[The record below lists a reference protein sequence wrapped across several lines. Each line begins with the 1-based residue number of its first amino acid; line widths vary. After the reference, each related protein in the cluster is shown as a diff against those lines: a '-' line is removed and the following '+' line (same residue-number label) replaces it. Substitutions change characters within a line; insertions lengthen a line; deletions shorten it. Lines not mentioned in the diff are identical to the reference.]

1 MSSVEA
7 VRSDVRARL
16 ESDGLAGKLEQA
28 LAAALATKE
37 ADMQTLVAASL
48 LEASEVGKALPGLAQ
63 ALRKMATKM
72 PDDPTEWLCARLKA
86 SRPVFIREYTE
97 SVLKAHVMKCDEFE
111 NIHLLKTERLHPQ
124 AWNFRKSDAPLPIF
138 GSGQCHIDGIV
149 HLAKH
154 LKQDLGFQKVLWFN
168 MREEPVVFINGQAC
182 APRTDGNMNENVE
195 YLTHIEG
202 YELDAME
209 RRLCSDCLEAAAA
222 APGGTLGVFYQKG
235 SGANVEEQLPAP
247 PETTLP
253 VRAVYDDV
261 VRKAADVT
269 YFRVPI
275 TDETA
280 PDESDFDQLVAELR
294 ETALAQ
300 CTTDGG
306 TDGGG
311 TTTALVFNCQMGR
324 GRTTT
329 GMVAGSIL
337 LLATRGWRPAAD
349 APTALPAATSDARDL
364 KRGEFKGVLQLLAL
378 LDEELRPAAA
388 AGASQRSVQ
397 RKASSLVAPAG
408 VGLRAKLLADEC
420 IDACAHA
427 QNMVEAIVACQDS
440 AGKAEIGAARSPE
453 FWLNRGRNYLER
465 YASILLFAAYALQEA
480 PGGFETTFS
489 EWSHRHW
496 QFKRVMKHLVLE

>member
-1 MSSVEA
+1 MSTAEA
-7 VRSDVRARL
+7 VRSSVRSRL
-16 ESDGLAGKLEQA
+16 ESEGLAEKLQQA
-28 LAAALATKE
+28 LASALATKD
-37 ADMQTLVAASL
+37 ADLQTLVAASL
-48 LEASEVGKALPGLAQ
+48 LETSELGKALPGLAQ

-86 SRPVFIREYTE
+86 SRPVLIREYTE

-124 AWNFRKSDAPLPIF
+124 AWNFRKSDAALPIF
-138 GSGQCHIDGIV
+138 GSGQCHLDGIV

-154 LKQDLGFQKVLWFN
+154 LKQDLGFQRVLWFN

-209 RRLCSDCLEAAAA
+209 RRLCSDCLEAAASG
-222 APGGTLGVFYQKG
+222 GGTLGVYYQKTGG
-235 SGANVEEQLPAP
+235 SNVEEQLPVP
-247 PETTLP
+247 RETSLP

-261 VRKAADVT
+261 VRAAGADGAADVT

-294 ETALAQ
+294 ETALAR
-300 CTTDGG
+300 TDA
-306 TDGGG
+306 
-311 TTTALVFNCQMGR
+311 TALVFNCQMGR

-337 LLATRGWRPAAD
+337 LLATRGWQPPAD
-349 APTALPAATSDARDL
+349 APKTLPAATSDGRNL
-364 KRGEFKGVLQLLAL
+364 KRGEFRGVLQLLAL
-378 LDEELRPAAA
+378 LDEELKPAAA
-388 AGASQRSVQ
+388 AAGSKSVS

-408 VGLRAKLLADEC
+408 VGLKAKLLADEC

-480 PGGFETTFS
+480 PSGFETTFS